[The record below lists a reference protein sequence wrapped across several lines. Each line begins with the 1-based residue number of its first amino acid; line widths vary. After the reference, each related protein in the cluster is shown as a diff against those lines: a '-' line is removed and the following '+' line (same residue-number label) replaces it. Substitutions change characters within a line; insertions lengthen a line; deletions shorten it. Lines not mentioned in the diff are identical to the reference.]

1 MEPKKCSIKNC
12 PYYSISPE
20 INNCSQHY
28 KQSIN
33 LSHEKL
39 QNSTLQ
45 DHIINQKNISGNIT
59 NNQDNIRNIIFNLS
73 SIFSYYLYNFETT
86 CDQDENFKLF
96 SNKKFKSNPV
106 KILHFPANSNY
117 FGTST
122 NSNIRKI
129 KVIKKICTNKTCF
142 CNNYSCLEAMHV
154 SQLKI
159 LYFKMKGFL
168 LKYCE
173 ESKIIKIDHFEDQ
186 VYLTN
191 RLEKE
196 IFSSQNTFFEKKH
209 IILCFFSAQK
219 K

>member
-1 MEPKKCSIKNC
+1 MNARIFLRIFISSKEKIFWTRRHIRNIQTRFNGYNPIGIFNIRQGMEPKKCSIKNC

-96 SNKKFKSNPV
+96 SNKKFKGRRNEKS
-106 KILHFPANSNY
+106 ILEWVPPQ
-117 FGTST
+117 
-122 NSNIRKI
+122 
-129 KVIKKICTNKTCF
+129 
-142 CNNYSCLEAMHV
+142 LE
-154 SQLKI
+154 
-159 LYFKMKGFL
+159 
-168 LKYCE
+168 E
-173 ESKIIKIDHFEDQ
+173 WP
-186 VYLTN
+186 
-191 RLEKE
+191 
-196 IFSSQNTFFEKKH
+196 
-209 IILCFFSAQK
+209 
-219 K
+219 